1 MFIINCNRFEHL
13 FCAITQGHPRL
24 PTTTHEQSS
33 CYLPHSRPSTTNH
46 DFAASTHDRSSLPM
60 TIHNLVVVAGIH
72 DHQELTLTT
81 IDNRSIS
88 TEKLLYVTLFDL
100 IETFKVSSLFINQ
113 TKFRTCYFS
122 FYALFMSWSY
132 FIVFTLTSRK
142 ISHLQVYKN
151 SLKRI

>member
-88 TEKLLYVTLFDL
+88 AEKLLYVTLFDL

-113 TKFRTCYFS
+113 TKFWTCYFS
-122 FYALFMSWSY
+122 FYALFMCWSY